1 MAQLDNATDSDSG
14 EQGFK
19 SLRAGHFLG
28 IPPFFGGIPKKLSA
42 KYPKGFEGDRA
53 ERSEVKT
60 SRRDVFRESVADSYS
75 AKHAAVSEKSGF
87 GNRNLLR
94 AGQKRLN

>member
-28 IPPFFGGIPKKLSA
+28 IPQRGIPKKLSA
-42 KYPKGFEGDRA
+42 QYPKGFEGDRT

-60 SRRDVFRESVADSYS
+60 SPRDVFRESVADSYRS
-75 AKHAAVSEKSGF
+75 VHAAVSE
-87 GNRNLLR
+87 
-94 AGQKRLN
+94 